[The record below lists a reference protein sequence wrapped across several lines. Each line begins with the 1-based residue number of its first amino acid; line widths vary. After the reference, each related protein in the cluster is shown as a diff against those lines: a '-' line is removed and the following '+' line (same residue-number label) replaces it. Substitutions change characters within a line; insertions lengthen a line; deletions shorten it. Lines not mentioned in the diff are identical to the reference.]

1 MNLTIH
7 LDDQKLT
14 AVEEWAKAHGK
25 TVEQLVEKYLEK
37 LATESDQTSKLTYQE
52 AEKSSVHPS
61 VTDEIQR
68 LQDEAGTK
76 AVGDFNEREDFE
88 NHIKRKHA

>member
-52 AEKSSVHPS
+52 A
-61 VTDEIQR
+61 
-68 LQDEAGTK
+68 
-76 AVGDFNEREDFE
+76 
-88 NHIKRKHA
+88 

>member
-37 LATESDQTSKLTYQE
+37 LATESDQTSKPTYQE
-52 AEKSSVHPS
+52 AEKSS

-68 LQDEAGTK
+68 LQDEAGIK
-76 AVGDFNEREDFE
+76 PAGDFNEREDFE

>member
-7 LDDQKLT
+7 IDDQKLT
-14 AVEEWAKAHGK
+14 LVEAWANAQGK

-37 LATESDQTSKLTYQE
+37 LVAESDQTTKVTYQGG
-52 AEKSSVHPS
+52 EKSSTLPS
-61 VTDEIQR
+61 AAGEIKR
-68 LQDEAGTK
+68 LQDEAGIK
-76 AVGDFNEREDFE
+76 PIGDFDERKDFE

>member
-7 LDDQKLT
+7 IDDQKLT
-14 AVEEWAKAHGK
+14 AVEEWAKAHGE

-37 LATESDQTSKLTYQE
+37 LATKSDQPSKETYQE
-52 AEKSSVHPS
+52 AEESSIRLL
-61 VTDEIQR
+61 VTEEIKR
-68 LQDEAGTK
+68 LQDEAGIK
-76 AVGDFNEREDFE
+76 PVGDFDERKDFE